1 MYNHLILHPQKL
13 DSKPDSI
20 DPIKNKTRLQD
31 ISDEENLKLRHQ
43 GLELILSGKGI
54 PYPG

>member
-20 DPIKNKTRLQD
+20 DPIRNKTRLRD
-31 ISDEENLKLRHQ
+31 LSNEENLKLRKE

-54 PYPG
+54 P